1 MLKSCIDHDRDHG
14 VLTLFGIFYLVAW
27 TAILVWF
34 MIEPDLHR
42 GVEAEHSQVVFF
54 YWCAVAMLTLMLPV
68 ILYNR

>member
-1 MLKSCIDHDRDHG
+1 M
-14 VLTLFGIFYLVAW
+14 
-27 TAILVWF
+27 LVWF